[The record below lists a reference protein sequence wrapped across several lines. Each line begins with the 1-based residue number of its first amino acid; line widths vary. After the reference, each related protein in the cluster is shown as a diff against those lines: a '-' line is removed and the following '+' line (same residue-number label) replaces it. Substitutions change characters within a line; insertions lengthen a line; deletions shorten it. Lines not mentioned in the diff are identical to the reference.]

1 METRPLYGLDV
12 MYTGVCKYYKEA
24 IVKVQPHGPYKIAGN
39 SMGTLIAYEIAYQL
53 EQEGEI
59 VEEVMSMDMPAVKLD
74 VFKSYA
80 TAPSFN
86 EKGNTLVAHVL
97 GDYREVFEREFAAYI
112 EELDEAILGA
122 QNDVDLKTISRPCIH
137 C

>member
-1 METRPLYGLDV
+1 MGRWVFTLYGNEAIIWARCYVHWSL
-12 MYTGVCKYYKEA
+12 EA

-97 GDYREVFEREFAAYI
+97 GD
-112 EELDEAILGA
+112 
-122 QNDVDLKTISRPCIH
+122 
-137 C
+137 